1 MMIPWMVLVTI
12 LLLEEPSAYILFF
25 VLYGFR
31 TDLLAIL
38 FVWIIVSVINVSF
51 ILVNGSFEDT
61 QLLVALLVIGQFSSG

>member
-51 ILVNGSFEDT
+51 IHVNANFEDI